1 MRNTITFDDVL
12 LTPQYSEIVSRK
24 SIDISSG
31 LSQNIVLDLPII
43 AAPMDTV
50 TNPHLISTMNKY
62 GGTGVLHRY
71 NSVHQQ
77 ISALKRIDG
86 VKAGA
91 VGVTGDYVDRAVRL
105 VDAGATIICID
116 VAHGHH
122 ALVRHA
128 LKVLRNTLGHDIHI
142 MVGNV
147 ATLEAFNDLADWGA
161 NSIKVGIGGGSICST
176 RVQTGHGVPTLQSV
190 LDCAR
195 SDRDVKIIADGGIK
209 SSGDMVKA
217 LAAGADFVMV
227 GSLLAGTIEAPGDSI
242 TIAGKQYK
250 KYRGMAS
257 IEAQIDWR
265 GHTASVEG
273 VSHMVPAQGR
283 LEKVLKDLEGGIR
296 SGFSYTGAL
305 NIVELQSKA
314 EFVKQTSAGLYESR
328 THIKDRF

>member
-24 SIDISSG
+24 SIDISSA

-50 TNPHLISTMNKY
+50 TNSHLISTMNKY
-62 GGTGVLHRY
+62 GATGVLHRY

-77 ISALKRIDG
+77 ASALKRIDG

-91 VGVTGDYVDRAVRL
+91 VGVTGDYVDRAMRL
-105 VDAGATIICID
+105 IDAGATIICID

-161 NSIKVGIGGGSICST
+161 DSIKVGIGGGSICST

-217 LAAGADFVMV
+217 IAAGADFVMV

-305 NIVELQSKA
+305 NIVDFQSKA

>member
-1 MRNTITFDDVL
+1 MKQTIAFDDVL

-24 SIDISSG
+24 SIDISSA
-31 LSQNIVLDLPII
+31 LSENIVLDLPII

-50 TNPHLISTMNKY
+50 TNSYLINQMNLQ
-62 GGTGVLHRY
+62 GAMGVLHRY
-71 NSVHQQ
+71 NSIHQQ
-77 ISALKRIDG
+77 VSSLKRIDG
-86 VKAGA
+86 LKAAA
-91 VGVTGDYVDRAVRL
+91 VGVTGDYVERAQKL
-105 VDAGATIICID
+105 VDAGATVICID

-122 ALVRHA
+122 ALVKHA
-128 LKVLRNTLGHDIHI
+128 LKVLRNTIGYGVHI

-176 RVQTGHGVPTLQSV
+176 RVQTGHGMPTLQSV
-190 LDCAR
+190 IECAQ
-195 SDRDVKIIADGGIK
+195 SDRDVKLIADGGIK

-217 LAAGADFVMV
+217 FAAGADFVMV
-227 GSLLAGTIEAPGDSI
+227 GSLIAGTIESPGDSI
-242 TIAGKQYK
+242 VIDGKTYK

-265 GHTASVEG
+265 GHTSSIEG
-273 VSHMVPAQGR
+273 VSHMIPARGR
-283 LEKVLKDLEGGIR
+283 LENVLNELEGGIR

-305 NIVELQSKA
+305 NIVEFRSKA
-314 EFVKQTSAGLYESR
+314 KFVRQTSSGLYESR